1 MNIYIYEHGSCWAH
15 PAEAI
20 STATEASDLRFG
32 NTLLHTAA
40 EAVSAPVSAV
50 DGTTETKKIH

>member
-1 MNIYIYEHGSCWAH
+1 MLGASCGGNFN
-15 PAEAI
+15 
-20 STATEASDLRFG
+20 SDRSLRLAVRKQ
-32 NTLLHTAA
+32 TLLRTAA